1 MQKLISGKSYDIA
14 LYLKLVLD
22 NLQKLARSKF
32 LSEAKIWNGF
42 SQDTYK
48 ATGRNRYMAMLMW
61 QQESAAQ
68 QICCKSENC
77 TKL

>member
-1 MQKLISGKSYDIA
+1 MLISGKSYDVA

-22 NLQKLARSKF
+22 NLQKLECSKF

-42 SQDTYK
+42 SQDTCK
-48 ATGRNRYMAMLMW
+48 ATGRNRYMAKMTMW